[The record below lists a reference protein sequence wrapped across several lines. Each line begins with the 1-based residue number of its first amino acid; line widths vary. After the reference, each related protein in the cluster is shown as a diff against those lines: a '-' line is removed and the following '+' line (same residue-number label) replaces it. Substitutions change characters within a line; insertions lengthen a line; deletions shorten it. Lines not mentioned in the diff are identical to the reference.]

1 MYVKVHEVI
10 VNIIVVNTFLDS
22 SPEKASGNALK
33 NISRNSNQNDF
44 LGGSSIIN
52 ELIGLILQIPLFFT
66 GTNDN
71 EHTNTTNKT
80 INLNNIFP

>member
-1 MYVKVHEVI
+1 MYVKVHEIIVI
-10 VNIIVVNTFLDS
+10 IIVVNTFLDS

-52 ELIGLILQIPLFFT
+52 ELIGLILQIPLLFT

>member
-10 VNIIVVNTFLDS
+10 VIIIVVNTFLDS

-66 GTNDN
+66 GTNDK